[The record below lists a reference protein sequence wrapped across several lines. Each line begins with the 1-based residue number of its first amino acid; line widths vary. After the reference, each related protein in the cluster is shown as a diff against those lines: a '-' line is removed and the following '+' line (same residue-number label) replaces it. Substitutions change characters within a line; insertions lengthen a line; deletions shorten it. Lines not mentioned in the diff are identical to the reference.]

1 MPKSNQMALNI
12 GLVMKRFYGKTAEE
26 GMVNFYDSLSE
37 KDKRRYAAVEAL
49 KLPHGGRSYICDL
62 LGCDLKT
69 MQQGMLDLEQEE
81 QLKKNE

>member
-49 KLPHGGRSYICDL
+49 KLPHGGRSYICEL

-69 MQQGMLDLEQEE
+69 MQQGMLDLDQDE

>member
-1 MPKSNQMALNI
+1 MPKSNQMSLNI

-37 KDKRRYAAVEAL
+37 KDRRRYAAVEAL
-49 KLPHGGRSYICDL
+49 KLPHGGRSYICEL

-69 MQQGMLDLEQEE
+69 MQQGVLDLEQEK